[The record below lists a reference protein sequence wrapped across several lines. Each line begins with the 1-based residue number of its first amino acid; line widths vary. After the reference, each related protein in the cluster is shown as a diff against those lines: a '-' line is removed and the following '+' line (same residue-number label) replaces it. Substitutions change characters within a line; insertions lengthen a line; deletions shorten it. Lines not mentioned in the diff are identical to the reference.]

1 MNRRLLWS
9 LLLALLLPLA
19 QVAAAAHELSHV
31 QARAEAAS
39 KQAPVAAHCDLCV
52 VAASIT
58 GGGAPSTATTVASAP
73 VEAAVPVAREP
84 AAHFAEPFSAFASRA
99 PPALH

>member
-31 QARAEAAS
+31 RPGTEAGS
-39 KQAPVAAHCDLCV
+39 KSAPVAAHCDLCV
-52 VAASIT
+52 VAATIS
-58 GGGAPSTATTVASAP
+58 GGGAPSTTPTLALAH
-73 VEAAVPVAREP
+73 VEAAAPLSHEP
-84 AAHFAEPFSAFASRA
+84 AQRLAEPFSAFASRA
-99 PPALH
+99 PPALP

>member
-31 QARAEAAS
+31 QASAAAGS
-39 KQAPVAAHCDLCV
+39 KSAPVAAHCDLCV
-52 VAASIT
+52 VAATIG
-58 GGGAPSTATTVASAP
+58 GGGAPSTAPTIALAHVESAAP
-73 VEAAVPVAREP
+73 LSREP
-84 AAHFAEPFSAFASRA
+84 AARAAEPFDAFSSRA
-99 PPALH
+99 PPALP

>member
-31 QARAEAAS
+31 QGTTEAGS
-39 KQAPVAAHCDLCV
+39 KSAPVAAHCDLCV
-52 VAASIT
+52 VAAAIS
-58 GGGAPSTATTVASAP
+58 GGAAPSAAP
-73 VEAAVPVAREP
+73 VLALPDFASAVPVRPAP
-84 AAHFAEPFSAFASRA
+84 AAHIPQAFHAFSPRA
-99 PPALH
+99 PPSLL

>member
-31 QARAEAAS
+31 QAAS
-39 KQAPVAAHCDLCV
+39 NAGSKSAPAAAHCDLCA
-52 VAASIT
+52 VAASIS
-58 GGGAPSTATTVASAP
+58 GGGTPSTAPTLAP
-73 VEAAVPVAREP
+73 VHTEAVQPASRVP
-84 AAHFAEPFSAFASRA
+84 AAHFAQPFSAFASRA
-99 PPALH
+99 PPVLP